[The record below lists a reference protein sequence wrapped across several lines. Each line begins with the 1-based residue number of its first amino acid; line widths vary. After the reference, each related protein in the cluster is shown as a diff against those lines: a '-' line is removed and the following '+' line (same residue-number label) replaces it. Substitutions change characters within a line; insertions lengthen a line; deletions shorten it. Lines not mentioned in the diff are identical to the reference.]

1 MRKKLNLAFIV
12 AFTVLLVLGLG
23 FLTASFFIFRS
34 YYFAGD
40 KYIETQAYVVEHND
54 YDNVAYTIVSYRPE
68 GSDTNIEVKVNYY
81 NSTDRVGDT
90 VTIKYNVDD
99 HNKVKIRGEFLIL
112 SIIFAA
118 VGAFQLIPAMIVASI
133 GITLKFKRNYFLTH
147 GKKNTAKVISLKPN
161 YSLSFGNT
169 HPQRIECKLSNG
181 KTINANL
188 YSDKFYNANDNLV
201 VDVYKHDAKDK
212 YYVDGDSI
220 RVAETLND
228 ELQAEDINDMNN
240 YNF

>member
-1 MRKKLNLAFIV
+1 MRKKLNFAIII

-23 FLTASFFIFRS
+23 FLTASFFVFRS
-34 YYFAGD
+34 YFFAGD
-40 KYIETQAYVVEHND
+40 KYIETQAYVVEHD
-54 YDNVAYTIVSYRPE
+54 DFDTAYTIISYRPE
-68 GSDTNIEVKVNYY
+68 GSDANIEVKVNYY
-81 NSTDRVGDT
+81 SSTDRVGDKI
-90 VTIKYNVDD
+90 TIKYNVDD
-99 HNKVKIRGEFLIL
+99 HNKVKLKNEFLIL
-112 SIIFAA
+112 SIVFAA
-118 VGAFQLIPAMIVASI
+118 VGAFQIIPAMIVASI

-147 GKKNTAKVISLKPN
+147 GKKSVAKVVSLKPN

-188 YSDKFYNANDNLV
+188 YSDKFYNTNDNLV
-201 VDVYKHDAKDK
+201 VDVYKHDAKEK

-228 ELQAEDINDMNN
+228 ELQVEDINDMNN
-240 YNF
+240 FNF